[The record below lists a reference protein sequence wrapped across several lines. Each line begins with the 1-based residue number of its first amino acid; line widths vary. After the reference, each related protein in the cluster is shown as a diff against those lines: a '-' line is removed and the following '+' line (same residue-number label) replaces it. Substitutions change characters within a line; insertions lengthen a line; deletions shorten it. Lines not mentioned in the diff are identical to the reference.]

1 VDTAKINTIQS
12 NYHLFRDDPRRT
24 RSPEVDFGVHWYEYK
39 LFRPWNPRW
48 RVSWI
53 SDTGELYGV
62 ESVPDYP
69 GRRYVVLGIFETREQ
84 VENYMRGW
92 AEKPMILGP
101 LANSEAIARLKS
113 SG

>member
-1 VDTAKINTIQS
+1 MSRQDTMNAIQRS
-12 NYHLFRDDPRRT
+12 YHLFRDDPRRA
-24 RSPEVDFGVHWYEYK
+24 RSPEVDFGVHWHECGP
-39 LFRPWNPRW
+39 FHSGNPRW

-69 GRRYVVLGIFETREQ
+69 GRRYVLLGIFGTREE

-92 AEKPMILGP
+92 AEKPMRLGP
-101 LANSEAIARLKS
+101 LANLVGR
-113 SG
+113 G